1 MKKRKI
7 LLILTASIFVCSV
20 LLFSACIS
28 TNKLAPPSFLG
39 LDENNVISWN
49 EVDLARGYKLS
60 IENDKGEKNE
70 IVTENTSYSLDTLD
84 EGNYYLRVQ
93 AVGNARDIKDSD
105 WSAAYDFQKG
115 YTTGLVY
122 ELIENETA
130 YAIVNVGRASGEVVI
145 EDTYRNDKPVIKI
158 GDRAFKNNKKITKVT
173 LGANIVSVEKE
184 AFYSCSSLQEI
195 IIPEGVTSM
204 GEAVFQS
211 CSALKSIKLPST
223 LSTVPQ
229 KAFAYCRNME
239 TVEFCVDKVDPD
251 DENTWS
257 GTTIIDD
264 SAFVDC
270 RAIKELILP
279 ETLTGIESGAFR
291 QMAELTRVVINDK
304 VSYINSEAF
313 NSDAKLT
320 DVVISENS
328 NIDFLGN
335 QAFGGCIALETI
347 YLPEKLDEIAS
358 MAFYNCSSLDNI
370 KIPDSVT
377 IIGVDAFKNTKEYT
391 EQTKVA
397 GAPEQTKKNFKFID
411 RWLVEYVGDKKTLAN
426 FNTRYPNYQP
436 ERDGEKGIVGIA
448 TGCFSG
454 CEKLA
459 SVVIPKSVRYLS
471 PYAFYNCKELAS
483 LSFEDGS
490 DIQVIGAY
498 CFMFDTE
505 ITSVALPEGLK
516 TIKMY
521 AFAACD
527 KLSKVVIAGSSET
540 AANAIPESVTE
551 IGRYVFSGTAIYKNT
566 LLLHNDSVVRIGNWA
581 VGYNSEKSLKTLTI
595 DLNEGEDSFGS
606 YRPAIEHIADYAF
619 AGVGIS
625 NVIGTLNL
633 KSIGAGAF
641 YKCSLLTSSGD
652 SVFQL
657 NNAFEEIKP
666 YTFYGCT
673 VFQSISINGSE
684 FGSSLKTIGAYA
696 FCNSGLTTAF
706 GTTPGVIDLSV
717 TEVTDVTAFSFAFTN
732 ASEIKLATSRGK
744 STVEN
749 INAYAFYNMA
759 QLETVTV
766 PSSVK
771 TIGAFSF
778 FKCEKLS
785 SLTINEGVEYVYQRA
800 FYGCESLK
808 SVTFPASLVYIGA
821 GAFYKCYD
829 LQKIEFVTEELPEE
843 EGGVKGVEMIDSYA
857 FYGDEKLTV
866 LELPASLTYIG
877 KYAFFGL
884 DGLTSA
890 VLPASI
896 QTTGQHLFYGL
907 DITFYAEAEK
917 RPDGWSARWNSLM
930 RPVVWGSVL
939 SEDKSYVV
947 SLNVT
952 ENTFEYAD
960 DFRALS
966 APRRSGYVFVGWSLT
981 EDGDIAYD
989 EKSVVKAPVGTV
1001 LYAVWL
1007 EAEWTV
1013 SKAANNISTVIV
1025 GAGEVPEEVLF
1036 DSEVFSVKSGED
1048 VESYTGE
1055 KLIGWSYAPGGD
1067 IIFLAAED
1075 NDWYKYV
1082 APGTTLYAVYG
1093 DYSSYNNAV
1102 KLYYERHG
1110 KSVSGGSLFD
1120 W

>member
-7 LLILTASIFVCSV
+7 LLILTASIFVYSV

-70 IVTENTSYSLDTLD
+70 IVTENTSYSLDTLY

-115 YTTGLVY
+115 YTTGLIY

-195 IIPEGVTSM
+195 IIPEGVASM

-211 CSALKSIKLPST
+211 CSALKSVKLPST

-270 RAIKELILP
+270 RAIKELVLP

-328 NIDFLGN
+328 NINFIGI
-335 QAFGGCIALETI
+335 QAFSGCIALETI
-347 YLPEKLDEIAS
+347 YLPEKLDEIAR

-377 IIGVDAFKNTKEYT
+377 IVGTDAFKNTKEYT

-448 TGCFSG
+448 TGCFSS

-471 PYAFYNCKELAS
+471 PSAFAKCKELAS

-498 CFMFDTE
+498 CFMYDTE

-521 AFAACD
+521 AFYKCE
-527 KLSKVVIAGSSET
+527 KLDKVVISGASET
-540 AANAIPESVTE
+540 AANAIPESVKT
-551 IGRYVFSGTAIYKNT
+551 IGRSVFTDTKVWTTAAGE
-566 LLLHNDSVVRIGNWA
+566 DGVVRIGNWA
-581 VGYNSEKSLKTLTI
+581 VGYNQKLSGAFI
-595 DLNEGEDSFGS
+595 IHFGEGQTSTGA
-606 YRPAIEHIADYAF
+606 YRAAVEHIADYAF
-619 AGVGIS
+619 ANTNIAGATGS
-625 NVIGTLNL
+625 LGL

-641 YKCSLLTSSGD
+641 YKCEGFASVSGALL
-652 SVFQL
+652 QL
-657 NNAFEEIKP
+657 NNSFEEIKP
-666 YTFYGCT
+666 YTFYGCK
-673 VFQSISINGSE
+673 SLRNISINGSE

-696 FCNSGLTTAF
+696 FCNSSMVTAF

-717 TEVTDVTAFSFAFTN
+717 TNVTDVTAFSFAFTN
-732 ASEIKLATSRGK
+732 ASEIKLATNRGK
-744 STVEN
+744 STVES
-749 INAYAFYNMA
+749 INAYAFYVMP
-759 QLETVTV
+759 QLETVNI
-766 PSSVK
+766 PSSVR
-771 TIGAFSF
+771 TVGAFSF
-778 FKCEKLS
+778 FKCAKLS

-843 EGGVKGVEMIDSYA
+843 EGGGVKGVEMIDSYA
-857 FYGDEKLTV
+857 FYGDEKMTV

-917 RPDGWSARWNSLM
+917 LPDGWSARWNSFM

-1025 GAGEVPEEVLF
+1025 GSGEVPEEVLF
-1036 DSEVFSVKSGED
+1036 DSEIFSVKSGEN

-1102 KLYYERHG
+1102 KEYYERHG

>member
-184 AFYSCSSLQEI
+184 AFYSCTALQEI

-211 CSALKSIKLPST
+211 CSALKSVKLPST

-270 RAIKELILP
+270 RAIKELVLP

-328 NIDFLGN
+328 NINFIGI
-335 QAFGGCIALETI
+335 QAFSGCIALETI
-347 YLPEKLDEIAS
+347 YLPEKLDEIAR

-377 IIGVDAFKNTKEYT
+377 IVGTDAFKNTKEYT

-448 TGCFSG
+448 TGCFSS

-471 PYAFYNCKELAS
+471 PSAFAKCKELAS

-498 CFMFDTE
+498 CFMYDTE

-521 AFAACD
+521 AFYKCE
-527 KLSKVVIAGSSET
+527 KLDKVVISGASET
-540 AANAIPESVTE
+540 AANAIPESVKT
-551 IGRYVFSGTAIYKNT
+551 IGRSVFTDTKVWTTAAGE
-566 LLLHNDSVVRIGNWA
+566 DGVVRIGNWA
-581 VGYNSEKSLKTLTI
+581 VGYNQKLSGAFI
-595 DLNEGEDSFGS
+595 IHFGEGQTSTGA
-606 YRPAIEHIADYAF
+606 YRAAVEHIADYAF
-619 AGVGIS
+619 ANTNIVGATGS
-625 NVIGTLNL
+625 LGL

-641 YKCSLLTSSGD
+641 YKCEGFASVSGALL
-652 SVFQL
+652 QL
-657 NNAFEEIKP
+657 NNSFEEIKP
-666 YTFYGCT
+666 YTFYGCK
-673 VFQSISINGSE
+673 SLRNISINGSE

-696 FCNSGLTTAF
+696 FCNSSMVTAF

-717 TEVTDVTAFSFAFTN
+717 TNVTDVTAFSFAFTN
-732 ASEIKLATSRGK
+732 ASEIKLATNRGK
-744 STVEN
+744 STVES
-749 INAYAFYNMA
+749 ISAYAFYNMA
-759 QLETVTV
+759 QLETVNI

-771 TIGAFSF
+771 TVGAFSF
-778 FKCEKLS
+778 FECDKLS
-785 SLTINEGVEYVYQRA
+785 SLTINEGVEYIYQRA
-800 FYGCESLK
+800 FYGCDSLK
-808 SVTFPASLVYIGA
+808 TVTFPASLVYIGA

-829 LQKIEFVTEELPEE
+829 LQKIEFVAEELPEE
-843 EGGVKGVEMIDSYA
+843 EGGGVKGVEMIDSYA

-1007 EAEWTV
+1007 EAEWTI

-1025 GAGEVPEEVLF
+1025 GSGEVPEEVLF
-1036 DSEVFSVKSGED
+1036 DSEIFSVKSGED

-1075 NDWYKYV
+1075 SDWYKYI

-1102 KLYYERHG
+1102 KEYYERHG
-1110 KSVSGGSLFD
+1110 KSVSGGLYD

>member
-70 IVTENTSYSLDTLD
+70 IVTENTSYSLDTLY

-115 YTTGLVY
+115 YTTGLIY

-195 IIPEGVTSM
+195 IIPEGVASM

-211 CSALKSIKLPST
+211 CSALKSVKLPST

-270 RAIKELILP
+270 RAIKESVLP

-328 NIDFLGN
+328 NINFIGI
-335 QAFGGCIALETI
+335 QAFSGCIALETI
-347 YLPEKLDEIAS
+347 YLPEKLDEIAR

-370 KIPDSVT
+370 RIPDSVT
-377 IIGVDAFKNTKEYT
+377 IVGTDAFKNTKEYT

-448 TGCFSG
+448 TGCFSS

-471 PYAFYNCKELAS
+471 PSAFAKCKELAS

-498 CFMFDTE
+498 CFMYDAE

-521 AFAACD
+521 AFYKCE
-527 KLSKVVIAGSSET
+527 KLDKVVISGASET
-540 AANAIPESVTE
+540 AANAIPESVKT
-551 IGRYVFSGTAIYKNT
+551 IGRSVFTDTKVWTTAAGE
-566 LLLHNDSVVRIGNWA
+566 DGVVRLGNWA
-581 VGYNSEKSLKTLTI
+581 VGYNQKLSGAFI
-595 DLNEGEDSFGS
+595 IHFGEGQTSTGA
-606 YRPAIEHIADYAF
+606 YRAAVEHIADYAF
-619 AGVGIS
+619 ANTNIAGATGS
-625 NVIGTLNL
+625 LGL

-641 YKCSLLTSSGD
+641 YKCEGFASVSGALL
-652 SVFQL
+652 QL
-657 NNAFEEIKP
+657 NNSFEEIKP
-666 YTFYGCT
+666 YTFYGCK
-673 VFQSISINGSE
+673 SLRNISINGSE

-696 FCNSGLTTAF
+696 FCNSSMVTAF

-717 TEVTDVTAFSFAFTN
+717 TNVTDVTAFSFAFTN
-732 ASEIKLATSRGK
+732 ASEIKLATNRGK
-744 STVEN
+744 STVES
-749 INAYAFYNMA
+749 INAYAFYVMP
-759 QLETVTV
+759 QLETVNI
-766 PSSVK
+766 PSSVR
-771 TIGAFSF
+771 TVGAFSF
-778 FKCEKLS
+778 FKCAKLS

-843 EGGVKGVEMIDSYA
+843 EGGGVKGVEMIDSYA
-857 FYGDEKLTV
+857 FYGDEKMTV

-1007 EAEWTV
+1007 EAEWTI

-1025 GAGEVPEEVLF
+1025 GSGEVPEEVLF
-1036 DSEVFSVKSGED
+1036 DSEIFSVKSGEN

-1075 NDWYKYV
+1075 NDWYKYI

-1102 KLYYERHG
+1102 KEYYERHG
-1110 KSVSGGSLFD
+1110 KSVSGGSLFG

>member
-184 AFYSCSSLQEI
+184 AFYSCTALQEI

-211 CSALKSIKLPST
+211 CSALKSVKLPST

-270 RAIKELILP
+270 RAIKELVLP

-328 NIDFLGN
+328 NINFIGI
-335 QAFGGCIALETI
+335 QAFSGCIALETI
-347 YLPEKLDEIAS
+347 YLPEKLDEIAR

-377 IIGVDAFKNTKEYT
+377 IVGTDAFKNTKEYT

-448 TGCFSG
+448 TGCFSS

-471 PYAFYNCKELAS
+471 PSAFAKCKELAS

-498 CFMFDTE
+498 CFMYDTE

-521 AFAACD
+521 AFYKCE
-527 KLSKVVIAGSSET
+527 KLDKVVISGASET
-540 AANAIPESVTE
+540 AANAIPESVKT
-551 IGRYVFSGTAIYKNT
+551 IGRSVFTDTKVWTTAAGE
-566 LLLHNDSVVRIGNWA
+566 DGVVRIGNWA
-581 VGYNSEKSLKTLTI
+581 VGYNQKLSGAFI
-595 DLNEGEDSFGS
+595 IHFGEGQTSTGA
-606 YRPAIEHIADYAF
+606 YRAAVEHIADYAF
-619 AGVGIS
+619 ANTNIVGATGS
-625 NVIGTLNL
+625 LGL

-641 YKCSLLTSSGD
+641 YKCEGFASVSGALL
-652 SVFQL
+652 QL
-657 NNAFEEIKP
+657 NNSFEEIKP
-666 YTFYGCT
+666 YTFYGCK
-673 VFQSISINGSE
+673 SLRNISINGSE
-684 FGSSLKTIGAYA
+684 IGSSLKTIGAYA
-696 FCNSGLTTAF
+696 FCNSSMVTAF

-717 TEVTDVTAFSFAFTN
+717 TNVTDVTAFSFAFTN
-732 ASEIKLATSRGK
+732 ASEIKLATNRGK
-744 STVEN
+744 STVES
-749 INAYAFYNMA
+749 ISAYAFYNMA
-759 QLETVTV
+759 QLETVNI

-771 TIGAFSF
+771 TVGAFSF
-778 FKCEKLS
+778 FECDKLS
-785 SLTINEGVEYVYQRA
+785 SLTINEGVEYIYQRA
-800 FYGCESLK
+800 FYGCDSLK
-808 SVTFPASLVYIGA
+808 TVTFPASLVYIGA

-829 LQKIEFVTEELPEE
+829 LQKIEFVAEELPEE
-843 EGGVKGVEMIDSYA
+843 EGGGVKGVEMIDSYA

-939 SEDKSYVV
+939 SEDKSHVV

-1007 EAEWTV
+1007 EAEWTI

-1025 GAGEVPEEVLF
+1025 GSGEVPEEVLF
-1036 DSEVFSVKSGED
+1036 DSEIFSVKSGED
-1048 VESYTGE
+1048 VKSYTGE

-1075 NDWYKYV
+1075 SDWYKYV

-1102 KLYYERHG
+1102 KEYYERHG
-1110 KSVSGGSLFD
+1110 KSVSGGLYD

>member
-184 AFYSCSSLQEI
+184 AFYSCTALQEI

-211 CSALKSIKLPST
+211 CSALKSVKLPST

-270 RAIKELILP
+270 RAIKELVLP

-328 NIDFLGN
+328 NINFIGI
-335 QAFGGCIALETI
+335 QAFSGCIALETI
-347 YLPEKLDEIAS
+347 YLPEKLDEIAR

-377 IIGVDAFKNTKEYT
+377 IVGTDAFKNTKEYT

-448 TGCFSG
+448 TGCFSS

-471 PYAFYNCKELAS
+471 PSAFAKCKELAS

-498 CFMFDTE
+498 CFMYDTE

-521 AFAACD
+521 AFYKCE
-527 KLSKVVIAGSSET
+527 KLDKVVISGASET
-540 AANAIPESVTE
+540 AANAIPESVKT
-551 IGRYVFSGTAIYKNT
+551 IGRSVFTDTKVWTTAAGE
-566 LLLHNDSVVRIGNWA
+566 DGVVRIGNWA
-581 VGYNSEKSLKTLTI
+581 VGYNQKLSGAFI
-595 DLNEGEDSFGS
+595 IHFGEGQTSTGA
-606 YRPAIEHIADYAF
+606 YRAAVEHIADYAF
-619 AGVGIS
+619 ANTNIVGATGS
-625 NVIGTLNL
+625 LGL

-641 YKCSLLTSSGD
+641 YKCEGFASVSGALL
-652 SVFQL
+652 QL
-657 NNAFEEIKP
+657 NNSFEEIKP
-666 YTFYGCT
+666 YTFYGCK
-673 VFQSISINGSE
+673 SLRNISINGSE

-696 FCNSGLTTAF
+696 FCNSSMVTAF

-717 TEVTDVTAFSFAFTN
+717 TNVTDVTAFSFAFTN
-732 ASEIKLATSRGK
+732 ASEIKLATNRGK
-744 STVEN
+744 STVES
-749 INAYAFYNMA
+749 ISAYAFYNMA
-759 QLETVTV
+759 QLETVNI

-771 TIGAFSF
+771 TVGAFSF
-778 FKCEKLS
+778 FECDKLS
-785 SLTINEGVEYVYQRA
+785 SLTINEGVEYIYQRA
-800 FYGCESLK
+800 FYGCDSLK
-808 SVTFPASLVYIGA
+808 TVTFPASLVYIGA

-829 LQKIEFVTEELPEE
+829 LQKIEFVAEELPEE
-843 EGGVKGVEMIDSYA
+843 EGGGVKGVEMIDSYA

-939 SEDKSYVV
+939 SEDKSHVV

-1007 EAEWTV
+1007 EAEWTI

-1025 GAGEVPEEVLF
+1025 GSGEVPEEVLF
-1036 DSEVFSVKSGED
+1036 DSEIFSVKSGED
-1048 VESYTGE
+1048 VKSYTGE

-1075 NDWYKYV
+1075 SDWYKYV

-1102 KLYYERHG
+1102 KEYYERHG
-1110 KSVSGGSLFD
+1110 KSVSGGLYD

>member
-115 YTTGLVY
+115 YTTGLIY

-184 AFYSCSSLQEI
+184 AFYSCSALQEI

-211 CSALKSIKLPST
+211 CSALKSVKLPST

-270 RAIKELILP
+270 RAIKELVLP

-328 NIDFLGN
+328 NINFIGI
-335 QAFGGCIALETI
+335 QAFSGCIALETI
-347 YLPEKLDEIAS
+347 YLPEKLDEIAR

-377 IIGVDAFKNTKEYT
+377 IVGTDAFKNTKEYT

-471 PYAFYNCKELAS
+471 PSAFAKCKELAS

-498 CFMFDTE
+498 CFMYDTE

-521 AFAACD
+521 AFYKCE
-527 KLSKVVIAGSSET
+527 KLDKVVISGASET
-540 AANAIPESVTE
+540 AANAIPESVKI
-551 IGRYVFSGTAIYKNT
+551 IGRSVFTDTKVWTTAAGE
-566 LLLHNDSVVRIGNWA
+566 DGVVRIGNWA
-581 VGYNSEKSLKTLTI
+581 VGYNQKLSGAFI
-595 DLNEGEDSFGS
+595 IHFGEGQTSTGA
-606 YRPAIEHIADYAF
+606 YRAAVEHIADYAF
-619 AGVGIS
+619 ANTNIAGATGS
-625 NVIGTLNL
+625 LGL

-641 YKCSLLTSSGD
+641 YKCEGFASVSGALL
-652 SVFQL
+652 QL
-657 NNAFEEIKP
+657 NNSFEEIKP
-666 YTFYGCT
+666 YTFYGCK
-673 VFQSISINGSE
+673 SLRNISINGSE

-696 FCNSGLTTAF
+696 FCNSSMVTAF

-717 TEVTDVTAFSFAFTN
+717 TNVTDVTAFSFAFTN
-732 ASEIKLATSRGK
+732 ASEIKLATNRGK
-744 STVEN
+744 STVES
-749 INAYAFYNMA
+749 INAYAFYVMP
-759 QLETVTV
+759 QLETVNI

-843 EGGVKGVEMIDSYA
+843 DGGGVKGVEMIDSYA

-917 RPDGWSARWNSLM
+917 RPDGWSERWNSLM

-1025 GAGEVPEEVLF
+1025 GSGEVPEEVLF
-1036 DSEVFSVKSGED
+1036 DSEIFSVKSGEN

-1102 KLYYERHG
+1102 KKYYERHG
-1110 KSVSGGSLFD
+1110 KSVSGGSLFG